1 MTRDGRFNS
10 CLPHTKDRHSI
21 QALRELFL
29 TLTIDYGL
37 PSDITPFA
45 VIFSHLKLSY

>member
-1 MTRDGRFNS
+1 MTRDGRFS
-10 CLPHTKDRHSI
+10 SYLPHTEDRHSI

-37 PSDITPFA
+37 PSDIIPFVA
-45 VIFSHLKLSY
+45 IFFN